1 MMKTIAKKKKRNW
14 KDLLPFYLM
23 ALPGFAYLFIN
34 NYMPLPGLWMAFT
47 KPNFRKGIFG
57 GDFVG
62 FDNFK
67 FLFTT
72 NDAFVI
78 FRNTIGYN
86 LIFLVLGPVLAIT
99 AAIFLNN
106 VRQTY
111 MKKAY
116 QTIILLP
123 HLISM
128 VVVSYLVYA
137 LLNTDVGLL
146 NKLIEAFGGK
156 GIKWYSS
163 PQYWP
168 FILVIVNQ
176 WKGIG
181 FSSIVYLS
189 SIVGISNDYY
199 EAAELDGCS
208 KWQQIRYITLPL
220 LKPTVVTMTILGL
233 GGIFRSDFGLF
244 YQVPLNQGP
253 LISVTQT
260 LDTYVL
266 RGLMSLGNLGMSAA
280 AGFFQSVVGFC
291 TIMLSNAIVKKV
303 SADNAL
309 Y

>member
-1 MMKTIAKKKKRNW
+1 MGNGGNILGLIAE
-14 KDLLPFYLM
+14 
-23 ALPGFAYLFIN
+23 A
-34 NYMPLPGLWMAFT
+34 
-47 KPNFRKGIFG
+47 
-57 GDFVG
+57 
-62 FDNFK
+62 
-67 FLFTT
+67 
-72 NDAFVI
+72 
-78 FRNTIGYN
+78 IGYN
-86 LIFLVLGPVLAIT
+86 LIFLILTPICGIAV
-99 AAIFLNN
+99 AIFLNN
-106 VRQTY
+106 VRQIY
-111 MKKAY
+111 MKRIY

-137 LLNTDVGLL
+137 MLNSDVGVV
-146 NKLIEAFGGK
+146 NKIIKAFGGD
-156 GIKWYSS
+156 GVKWYSS

-168 FILVIVNQ
+168 YILVLVHL

-189 SIVGISNDYY
+189 SIVGISNDYF

-208 KWQQIRYITLPL
+208 KWQAVKYITLPL
-220 LKPTVVTMTILGL
+220 LKPTVIVMTILGL
-233 GGIFRSDFGLF
+233 GSIFRSDFGLF

-280 AGFFQSVVGFC
+280 AGFFQSVVGFVV
-291 TIMLSNAIVKKV
+291 ILGANALVRKV
-303 SADNAL
+303 SREDAL

>member
-1 MMKTIAKKKKRNW
+1 M
-14 KDLLPFYLM
+14 LPFYLM

-116 QTIILLP
+116 QTVILLP

-146 NKLIEAFGGK
+146 NKVIEAFGGQ
-156 GIKWYSS
+156 GVKWYSS

-291 TIMLSNAIVKKV
+291 TIMLSNAVVKKI

>member
-1 MMKTIAKKKKRNW
+1 MNAKTKKRNW
-14 KDLLPFYLM
+14 KELLPFYIM
-23 ALPGFAYLFIN
+23 ALPGLAYLFIN

-47 KPNFRKGIFG
+47 KVNFRKGIFG
-57 GDFVG
+57 GEFVG
-62 FDNFK
+62 LDNFE

-72 NDAFVI
+72 KDAFVI

-86 LIFLVLGPVLAIT
+86 LIFLVLGPILAIT

-106 VRQTY
+106 IRQTF
-111 MKKAY
+111 MKRAY

-137 LLNTDVGLL
+137 LLNADVGLV
-146 NKLIEAFGGK
+146 NKMIESFGGE
-156 GIKWYSS
+156 GVSWYSE
-163 PQYWP
+163 PAFLP

-189 SIVGISNDYY
+189 SIVGISSDYY
-199 EAAELDGCS
+199 EAAELDGAS

-220 LKPTVVTMTILGL
+220 LKPTVITLTILGL

-280 AGFFQSVVGFC
+280 AGFFQSAVGFV
-291 TIMLSNAIVKKV
+291 TIMVANIVVKKI
-303 SADNAL
+303 SAENAL

>member
-1 MMKTIAKKKKRNW
+1 MKTLNKKRKRNW
-14 KDLLPFYLM
+14 KQYLPIYLM
-23 ALPGFAYLFIN
+23 ALPGFAYLIIN
-34 NYMPLPGLWMAFT
+34 NYLPMPGLWMAFT
-47 KPNFRKGIFG
+47 KVNFRKGIFG

-62 FDNFK
+62 LSNFK

-72 NDAFVI
+72 NDAFI
-78 FRNTIGYN
+78 ILRNTIGYN
-86 LIFLVLGPVLAIT
+86 LIFLILTPICGIAV
-99 AAIFLNN
+99 AIFLNN
-106 VRQTY
+106 VRQIY
-111 MKKAY
+111 MKRIY

-137 LLNTDVGLL
+137 MLNSDVGVV
-146 NKLIEAFGGK
+146 NKIINAFGGD
-156 GIKWYSS
+156 GVKWYSS

-168 FILVIVNQ
+168 YILVLVHL

-189 SIVGISNDYY
+189 SIVGISNDYF

-208 KWQQIRYITLPL
+208 KWQAVKYITLPL
-220 LKPTVVTMTILGL
+220 LKPTVITMTILGL
-233 GGIFRSDFGLF
+233 GSIFRSDFGLF

-280 AGFFQSVVGFC
+280 AGFFQSVVGFVV
-291 TIMLSNAIVKKV
+291 ILGANALVRKV
-303 SADNAL
+303 SREDAL